1 MINPMMLMQLV
12 GQLRNSQNPEMMLQ
26 QMGQNDPMVQR
37 AIQMMQ
43 GRTDEEKKQVV
54 MNVCKERGIDFGAV
68 SNVLKQFGINI

>member
-1 MINPMMLMQLV
+1 
-12 GQLRNSQNPEMMLQ
+12 
-26 QMGQNDPMVQR
+26 MGQNDPMVQR
-37 AIQMMQ
+37 AMQMMQ